1 MKNIIIFDLDYT
13 LTKKG
18 TWGRFVLY
26 TVKYKPWIW
35 LPLILSAGFAQWRYK
50 AGYTPRISVK
60 QSMMKWSMAGHSKV
74 KMERL
79 ADEFAKNEVLH
90 GLRPGA
96 IEALNYHK
104 SSGDIIIIASAAVDL
119 IVKPVA
125 ELLKIDYWVATNMRW
140 INNFLSEGFESK
152 NCYGSEKLERVKQL
166 LENTLAYDRNE
177 TFIKMYTD
185 SISDID
191 ILRFSDEGVA
201 VNPDRKLAKVAIDEN
216 FELVNWN

>member
-18 TWGRFVLY
+18 TWGRFVLH

-60 QSMMKWSMAGHSKV
+60 QSMMKWSMVGYSKV
-74 KMERL
+74 KMKRL
-79 ADEFAKNEVLH
+79 AYEFAKKEVSY

-125 ELLKIDYWVATNMRW
+125 ELLKIDHWVATNMRW
-140 INNFLSEGFESK
+140 TNNFLSEEFASK

-166 LENTLAYDRNE
+166 LDNILAYNRKE
-177 TFIKMYTD
+177 IFIKMYTD

-191 ILRFSDEGVA
+191 ILRFSDAGVA